1 VSRSL
6 KDQCTR
12 LLGITT
18 FPISI
23 RRDYM
28 GYTSGFGPTSV
39 ASQVLRLKFRQIHL
53 NVIRVGSEQF
63 TSADERE
70 LDAAVQFMRNA
81 YAPFGAVAIGRVQRF
96 DIPNAAANG
105 HDVIDNDA
113 EARTLTE
120 EWTVPNGALDAFF
133 VRRYVGDT
141 SGLSP
146 RPGTC
151 DKSDSDVMT
160 GVVVE
165 MNMGGGGSDWSLAHE
180 VGHYLGL
187 PHVGAL
193 TDPPESPNRARLM
206 FPQVPP
212 RPYPPNTPVLVD
224 SEVRTMNA
232 HCLGFPGS

>member
-96 DIPNAAANG
+96 DIPNAAAQRPRR
-105 HDVIDNDA
+105 H
-113 EARTLTE
+113 RQRRRCPYLTE
-120 EWTVPNGALDAFF
+120 SGRSQRCARAFF
-133 VRRYVGDT
+133 VRRCRHT
-141 SGLSP
+141 SGLSEA
-146 RPGTC
+146 RNVRQAT
-151 DKSDSDVMT
+151 VIAT

-165 MNMGGGGSDWSLAHE
+165 MNMGGGGRTGRWPR
-180 VGHYLGL
+180 GR
-187 PHVGAL
+187 AL
-193 TDPPESPNRARLM
+193 
-206 FPQVPP
+206 P
-212 RPYPPNTPVLVD
+212 RPAPRGRALRPTRG
-224 SEVRTMNA
+224 RT
-232 HCLGFPGS
+232 GPGSCSPRCHQAPSAEHTQAVDLRSGP